1 MVGMSAP
8 LSRFRYCGMDSDGAP
23 LTFAIDP
30 DAPVGTILSTNSGNL
45 RLVLV
50 RHAMGWSAAVDDC
63 PHAGCSLSG
72 MGEVFDGTVLICNC
86 HGSEFDLLTG
96 AVLRD
101 PAEEPLEMFNVEP
114 SADGRRLAIGVRRST
129 PG

>member
-1 MVGMSAP
+1 
-8 LSRFRYCGMDSDGAP
+8 MDNDGAP

-30 DAPVGTILSTNSGNL
+30 DAPVGTILSTTSGIL

-50 RHAMGWSAAVDDC
+50 RHTKGWSAALDDC
-63 PHAGCSLSG
+63 PHAGCSLSD
-72 MGEVFDGTVLICNC
+72 MGEVFDGTVLVCNC

-101 PAEEPLEMFNVEP
+101 PAEAPLEMFNVEP
-114 SADGRRLAIGVRRST
+114 SADGRSLAIGVRRS
-129 PG
+129 PANHSAKL